1 MDHTTEHA
9 GPAGRADRELPWTSL
24 PQALT
29 PLLVPHLPA
38 VTEELLY
45 AVRLD
50 VPVYARPLE
59 GLFGDSIRRG
69 VEVALTRF
77 LQLPGTQQPALMGD
91 DRRVYEGLGRG
102 EVREGRPMDAL
113 FAAYRS
119 GARTTLRSLSRVAM
133 DAGFEASV
141 LIGLA
146 ESVFAYIEEL
156 SAASAEGYAMEQS
169 ERAGERDRL
178 LDALADMLVRGHVVE
193 DAVRTAA
200 AADRKRVV

>member
-1 MDHTTEHA
+1 
-9 GPAGRADRELPWTSL
+9 
-24 PQALT
+24 
-29 PLLVPHLPA
+29 
-38 VTEELLY
+38 
-45 AVRLD
+45 
-50 VPVYARPLE
+50 
-59 GLFGDSIRRG
+59 
-69 VEVALTRF
+69 
-77 LQLPGTQQPALMGD
+77 
-91 DRRVYEGLGRG
+91 
-102 EVREGRPMDAL
+102 MDAL

-178 LDALADMLVRGHVVE
+178 LDALADLRERRLGSVVAQMA
-193 DAVRTAA
+193 DRITILRDGAIMVTIVLFLFLLKIRTTFITLIAIIWSWSTVQKREREYYMAILLLQTGAA
-200 AADRKRVV
+200 AEAETLLDALPANLATDDRSVQARARLGFIAQAATAPP